1 MSIELIML
9 CIFGPAILFCLGMAL
24 YHNHM
29 GTRPISD
36 EG

>member
-9 CIFGPAILFCLGMAL
+9 CIFGPILTFLLGMAL

-36 EG
+36 KE